1 MEELL
6 KIQQELKA
14 PKWQFNKFG
23 GYKYR
28 SCEDILSAVKPLLEK
43 YKVVLVMEDEI
54 IEFESIINFV
64 SDTSKDG
71 KTSHIEY
78 RWPRFYVRATAKLYG
93 MDGKEI
99 MSSSAFAREEQD
111 KAGMDGAQITG
122 SASSYARKY
131 ALNGLFAI
139 DDGVDPDSTN
149 KWDAEKPAE
158 KKADDD
164 KPWFNDGDLDKFTK
178 FATSYWDAEWGLK
191 IIRTKYRIS
200 KAMEQKVRDLYV
212 SLDTIGS

>member
-43 YKVVLVMEDEI
+43 YKVVLVMKDDI
-54 IEFESIINFV
+54 VEFESHIDSV

-71 KTSHIEY
+71 KTSHTEY
-78 RWPRFYVRATAKLYG
+78 HWPRFYVMATATLYSI
-93 MDGKEI
+93 DGKQI
-99 MSSSAFAREEQD
+99 MSSFAYAREEQD
-111 KAGMDGAQITG
+111 KAGMDGAQVTG

-149 KWDAEKPAE
+149 KWDDAPAKDSKPAE
-158 KKADDD
+158 
-164 KPWFNDGDLDKFTK
+164 KPWFNDGDLDKFTG
-178 FATSYWDAEWGLK
+178 FASSYWDAEWGLK
-191 IIRTKYRIS
+191 VIRTKYRIS
-200 KAMEQKVRDLYV
+200 KAMEKKVRDLYD
-212 SLDTIGS
+212 SLNTIGN

>member
-1 MEELL
+1 MEALL

-43 YKVVLVMEDEI
+43 YHVVLVMEDEI
-54 IEFESIINFV
+54 IEFESNIDFV

-71 KTSHIEY
+71 KTSHTEY
-78 RWPRFYVRATAKLYG
+78 HWPRFYVRATAKLYSI
-93 MDGKEI
+93 DGKEI

-149 KWDAEKPAE
+149 KWDSVPAE

-164 KPWFNDGDLDKFTK
+164 KPWFNDPDLDKFTS

-200 KAMEQKVRDLYV
+200 KTMEKKVRDLYD

>member
-43 YKVVLVMEDEI
+43 NKVVLVMEDEI

-131 ALNGLFAI
+131 ALNWLFAI

-149 KWDAEKPAE
+149 KWEAEKPAE
-158 KKADDD
+158 KKSDDD
-164 KPWFNDGDLDKFTK
+164 KPWFNDPDLDKFTS

-200 KAMEQKVRDLYV
+200 KAMEQKVRDLYD

>member
-43 YKVVLVMEDEI
+43 YKVVLVMKDEI
-54 IEFESIINFV
+54 IEFESNIDFV

-71 KTSHIEY
+71 KTSHTEY
-78 RWPRFYVRATAKLYG
+78 HWPRFYVRAIATLYSI
-93 MDGKEI
+93 DGKEI

-158 KKADDD
+158 KKSDDD
-164 KPWFNDGDLDKFTK
+164 KPWFNDPDLDKFTS

-200 KAMEQKVRDLYV
+200 KAMEQKVRDLYD

>member
-1 MEELL
+1 MEALL

-28 SCEDILSAVKPLLEK
+28 SCEDIIEAVKPLLAK
-43 YKVVLVMEDEI
+43 YKCVLRMDDEI
-54 IEFESIINFV
+54 V
-64 SDTSKDG
+64 QVGDR
-71 KTSHIEY
+71 Y
-78 RWPRFYVRATAKLYG
+78 YVKATATLHLWPN
-93 MDGKEI
+93 E
-99 MSSSAFAREEQD
+99 SFSAHAFAREED
-111 KAGMDGAQITG
+111 TKKWMDGAQITG

-149 KWDAEKPAE
+149 KWEEKVEE
-158 KKADDD
+158 KKSDD
-164 KPWFNDGDLDKFTK
+164 KPWFNDPDLDKFTE
-178 FATSYWDAEWGLK
+178 FATQYKSADDALK
-191 IIRTKYRIS
+191 VIRTKYRVS
-200 KAMEQKVRDLYV
+200 KTMEQKVRDLYV

>member
-1 MEELL
+1 MEALL

-28 SCEDILSAVKPLLEK
+28 SCEDIIEAVKPLLAK
-43 YKVVLVMEDEI
+43 YKCVLRMDDEI
-54 IEFESIINFV
+54 VQIG
-64 SDTSKDG
+64 DR
-71 KTSHIEY
+71 Y
-78 RWPRFYVRATAKLYG
+78 YVKATATLHIWPN
-93 MDGKEI
+93 E
-99 MSSSAFAREEQD
+99 SFSAHAFAREED
-111 KAGMDGAQITG
+111 SKKWMDGAQITG

-149 KWDAEKPAE
+149 KGEDAPAKDSKPAE
-158 KKADDD
+158 
-164 KPWFNDGDLDKFTK
+164 KPWFNDGDLDKFSG
-178 FATSYWDAEWGLK
+178 FASSYWDAEWGLK
-191 IIRTKYRIS
+191 VIRTKYRIS

-212 SLDTIGS
+212 SLDTIGN

>member
-14 PKWQFNKFG
+14 PKEQFNKFG

-28 SCEDILSAVKPLLEK
+28 SCEDILSAVKPYLEK
-43 YKVVLVMEDEI
+43 YKVVLVMKDDI
-54 IEFESIINFV
+54 VEFEANIDFV

-71 KTSHIEY
+71 KTYHTEY
-78 RWPRFYVRATAKLYG
+78 HWPRFYVMTTATLYS
-93 MDGKEI
+93 MDGKVI
-99 MSSSAFAREEQD
+99 MSSSAYAREEQD

-149 KWDAEKPAE
+149 KWDEAPAKDSKPAE
-158 KKADDD
+158 K
-164 KPWFNDGDLDKFTK
+164 PWFNKEQLDNLTKKAGDYES
-178 FATSYWDAEWGLK
+178 ADAALAEVLK
-191 IIRTKYRIS
+191 YYRIS
-200 KAMEQKVRDLYV
+200 KDMEANVRKLYD
-212 SLDTIGS
+212 SLDSINS

>member
-43 YKVVLVMEDEI
+43 YKVVLVMKDEI
-54 IEFESIINFV
+54 IEFESNIDFV

-78 RWPRFYVRATAKLYG
+78 HWPRFYVRAIATLYG
-93 MDGKEI
+93 RDGKEI

-158 KKADDD
+158 KKSDDD
-164 KPWFNDGDLDKFTK
+164 KPWFNDPDLDKFTS

-200 KAMEQKVRDLYV
+200 KAMEQKVRDLYD